1 MQGTATKPQMK
12 QATILIIEDDGDIVE
27 LLQYNLSKEGFRVR
41 VARDGDAGM
50 VEARRYRPDLI
61 LLDLMLPGI
70 DGLELCRRMKR
81 DEELSTIP
89 IVMVTAKSE
98 ESDVVTGLEMG
109 ADDYLAKPFSP
120 RELLARVRAVLRRGQ
135 SSKEHEIARLDFGGV
150 VLDRPRHEIT
160 VDGEI
165 VEFTRAEFRLLWA
178 LGTSPGRVFAR
189 DELVEFITGGEAHI
203 SDRNVDV
210 HVSAIR
216 KKLEPHSDLVKTVRG
231 VGYKIRD

>member
-1 MQGTATKPQMK
+1 MQALADTKRMK
-12 QATILIIEDDGDIVE
+12 QATILIIEDDADIVE

-41 VARDGDAGM
+41 VARDGDAGIA
-50 VEARRYRPDLI
+50 EGRRYKPDLI
-61 LLDLMLPGI
+61 LLDLMLPGT

-81 DEELSTIP
+81 DEDLATTP

-109 ADDYLAKPFSP
+109 ADDYLSKPFSP
-120 RELLARVRAVLRRGQ
+120 RELLARVRAVLRRGKAAQ
-135 SSKEHEIARLDFGGV
+135 EHEQSRLEFPGV
-150 VLDRPRHEIT
+150 ILDRMRHEVT
-160 VDGEI
+160 VNDEL

-210 HVSAIR
+210 HISAVR

-231 VGYKIRD
+231 VGYKIKD

>member
-1 MQGTATKPQMK
+1 MQGIAQNPRMK
-12 QATILIIEDDGDIVE
+12 QATILIIEDDADIVE
-27 LLQYNLSKEGFRVR
+27 LLQYNLSKEGYRCR
-41 VARDGDAGM
+41 VARDGDAGLI
-50 VEARRYRPDLI
+50 EARRYRPDLI
-61 LLDLMLPGI
+61 LLDLMLPGT
-70 DGLELCRRMKR
+70 DGLELCRRIKR
-81 DEELSTIP
+81 DEELSSTP

-109 ADDYLAKPFSP
+109 ADDYLSKPFSP

-135 SSKEHEIARLDFGGV
+135 SAKDFAESRLDFGGV
-150 VLDRPRHEIT
+150 VLDRPRHEVT
-160 VDGEI
+160 VDGAVI
-165 VEFTRAEFRLLWA
+165 EFTRAEFRLLWA

-189 DELVEFITGGEAHI
+189 DELVEYITGGEAHI

-216 KKLEPHSDLVKTVRG
+216 KKLEPYSDLVKTVRG